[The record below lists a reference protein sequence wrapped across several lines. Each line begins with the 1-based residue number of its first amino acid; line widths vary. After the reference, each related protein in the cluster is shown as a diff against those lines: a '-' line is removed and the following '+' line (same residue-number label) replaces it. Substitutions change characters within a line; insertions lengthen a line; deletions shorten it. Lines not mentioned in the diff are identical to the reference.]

1 MSDAASQAF
10 WHDMLPKSGTAEEYL
25 AARRVFESSGFTYGR
40 VCARLGIDQLY
51 KFQAPPPGL
60 GVADRVTT
68 PLDAL
73 IRLFA
78 FGLYLERDAAE
89 ELLTA
94 EGAKALE
101 ALNLLAPD
109 PGRPGAVFGTA
120 ALVPLPGA
128 LTASDRVC
136 APDGTEFGRAPDGVY
151 PAFFANTLAFVD
163 RLPETRC
170 ESMLELG
177 TGTGFAAIRS
187 ARWAGHVWATDVAAR
202 SARFAAFN
210 AGLAGLGNVSV
221 LEGDMYAPVEGMT
234 FDRIAIHPPYMPS
247 PDNKFICRDGGED
260 GEQIFRRAVE
270 GLPRF
275 LRPNGRFY
283 AVLMASDRRGETLE
297 QRIRKWLG
305 PDEAGFDVVVVTDER
320 NAVRDALAN
329 VSKENQRDAPFWRSI
344 WERNQTESLLYG
356 SVLIHRHAGER
367 ARVDARA
374 QAGEGFNW
382 RHLDGLLDWEIR
394 VRQPGAD
401 EMLLE
406 CRPRIA
412 PGCELQVSYRLVD
425 GRLTPYEAQFQVIG
439 PVRTRFK
446 SPLWL
451 VEAIFGCDGK
461 SSWRDRYTDLVAK
474 GQIPPQA
481 PAAEFA
487 RMLIALVSGG
497 ALVLE

>member
-210 AGLAGLGNVSV
+210 VGLAGVGNVTV
-221 LEGDMYAPVEGMT
+221 LEGDMYAPVEGLT
-234 FDRIAIHPPYMPS
+234 FDRIAIHPPYIPS
-247 PDNKFICRDGGED
+247 RDTKYIYRDGGED

-412 PGCELQVSYRLVD
+412 PGCEL
-425 GRLTPYEAQFQVIG
+425 
-439 PVRTRFK
+439 
-446 SPLWL
+446 
-451 VEAIFGCDGK
+451 
-461 SSWRDRYTDLVAK
+461 
-474 GQIPPQA
+474 
-481 PAAEFA
+481 
-487 RMLIALVSGG
+487 
-497 ALVLE
+497 

>member
-1 MSDAASQAF
+1 MSDATPQAF
-10 WHDMLPKSGTAEEYL
+10 WHDMLPKLGTAEEYL
-25 AARRVFESSGFTYGR
+25 AARRLFESGGFTYGR
-40 VCARLGIDQLY
+40 VCARLGIEQLY
-51 KFQAPPPGL
+51 RFQTPPPGL
-60 GVADRVTT
+60 GTGDPVAT

-78 FGLYLERDAAE
+78 FGLYLERGAAE
-89 ELLTA
+89 KLLTA
-94 EGAKALE
+94 EGVGALE

-109 PGRPGAVFGTA
+109 PARPGAVFGTV

-136 APDGTEFGRAPDGVY
+136 FPDGASCGRQPDSVY

-163 RLPETRC
+163 RLPETPC
-170 ESMLELG
+170 GPMLELG

-187 ARWAGHVWATDVAAR
+187 ARWASHVWATDVAPR
-202 SARFAAFN
+202 CARFAAFN
-210 AGLAGLGNVSV
+210 VGLAGLDNVTV
-221 LEGDMYAPVEGMT
+221 LEGDMYAPVEGLT
-234 FDRIAIHPPYMPS
+234 FDRIAIHPPYVPS
-247 PDNKFICRDGGED
+247 RDTKYIYRDGGED

-305 PDEAGFDVVVVTDER
+305 PDEAGFDVVIVTDER
-320 NAVRDALAN
+320 NTVSDAIAKA
-329 VSKENQRDAPFWRSI
+329 SEENERDAPFWRLL

-356 SVLIHRHAGER
+356 SVLIHRHGGER
-367 ARVDARA
+367 AKANARA

-382 RHLDGLLDWEIR
+382 RHLDGLLDWEVR
-394 VRQPGAD
+394 VRQPGAE

-412 PGCELQVSYRLVD
+412 PGCELQVSYRLAG

-461 SSWRDRYTDLVAK
+461 ASWRDRYTALVAE
-474 GQIPPQA
+474 GRIPPQA

-497 ALVLE
+497 ALTVE

>member
-1 MSDAASQAF
+1 MMSEAATQGF
-10 WHDMLPKSGTAEEYL
+10 WHDMLPKLGTAEEYL
-25 AARRVFESSGFTYGR
+25 AVRRLFESCGFTYPG
-40 VCARLGIDQLY
+40 VCARLGIEQLY
-51 KFQAPPPGL
+51 QFEAPPPGL
-60 GVADRVTT
+60 GIGDRVTT

-78 FGLYLERDAAE
+78 FGLYLECDAAE
-89 ELLTA
+89 KLLTP
-94 EGAKALE
+94 EGVGALK

-109 PGRPGAVFGTA
+109 PDRPAAVFGTV
-120 ALVPLPGA
+120 ALVPVPGA

-136 APDGTEFGRAPDGVY
+136 SPDGAAAGRAPDGVY

-163 RLPETRC
+163 RLPETPC
-170 ESMLELG
+170 ETMLELG

-187 ARWAGHVWATDVAAR
+187 ARFAGHVWATDVAPR

-210 AGLAGLGNVSV
+210 VGLAGLQNVTV
-221 LEGDMYAPVEGMT
+221 LEGDMYAPVEGLT

-247 PDNKFICRDGGED
+247 RDTKYIYRDGGAD

-275 LRPNGRFY
+275 LGPHGRFY
-283 AVLMASDRRGETLE
+283 SVLMASDRRGETLE

-305 PDEAGFDVVVVTDER
+305 PEEASFDVVIVTDQHE
-320 NAVRDALAN
+320 ALPDALAKN
-329 VSKENQRDAPFWRSI
+329 ERDAPFLRSL
-344 WERNQTESLLYG
+344 WEQNQTESLFYG
-356 SVLIHRHAGER
+356 SVLIARHAGER
-367 ARVDARA
+367 ARINARA
-374 QAGEGFNW
+374 QSGEGFHW

-394 VRQPGAD
+394 VREPGA
-401 EMLLE
+401 EQMLLE
-406 CRPRIA
+406 CRPKIA
-412 PGCELQVSYRLVD
+412 PSCELQVLYRLAE
-425 GRLTPYEAQFQVIG
+425 GRLTPYEAQFHVTG
-439 PVRTRFK
+439 PLRTRFK

-461 SSWRDRYTDLVAK
+461 SSWGDRYAALVAEGK
-474 GQIPPQA
+474 IPPQA
-481 PAAEFA
+481 PAPEFA

>member
-1 MSDAASQAF
+1 MSETVAQAY
-10 WHDMLPKSGTAEEYL
+10 WHDLLPKLGTAEEYL
-25 AARRVFESSGFTYGR
+25 AARRLFESCGFTYER
-40 VCARLGIDQLY
+40 VCARLGVEHLY
-51 KFQAPPPGL
+51 KFRTEPPGL
-60 GVADRVTT
+60 GKDDPAAT

-78 FGLYLERDAAE
+78 FGLYLERDMAE
-89 ELLTA
+89 KVLTA
-94 EGAKALE
+94 EGLKVLE

-109 PGRPGAVFGTA
+109 PARPGAVFGTV
-120 ALVPLPGA
+120 ALVPVPGA

-136 APDGTEFGRAPDGVY
+136 APDGSQFGRAPDGVY
-151 PAFFANTLAFVD
+151 PAFFANTLTFVE

-170 ESMLELG
+170 ETMLELG

-187 ARWAGHVWATDVAAR
+187 APWVSHIWATDVAAR
-202 SARFAAFN
+202 SVRFSAFN

-270 GLPRF
+270 GLPSF

-283 AVLMASDRRGETLE
+283 SVLMASDRRGETLE

-305 PDEAGFDVVVVTDER
+305 PDEAGFDVVIVTDER
-320 NAVRDALAN
+320 NAVEDALAKA
-329 VSKENQRDAPFWRSI
+329 SAENQRDAPFWRSI

-356 SVLIHRHAGER
+356 SVLIHRHSGER
-367 ARVDARA
+367 AKANVRA
-374 QAGEGFNW
+374 QAGVGFNW

-394 VRQPGAD
+394 VRQPGA
-401 EMLLE
+401 EQMLLE

-412 PGCELQVSYRLVD
+412 AGCELQVSYRLVD
-425 GRLTPYEAQFQVIG
+425 GRLTPYEALFEVTG
-439 PVRTRFK
+439 ALRTRFK

-461 SSWRDRYTDLVAK
+461 ASWRDRYTALVAE
-474 GQIPPQA
+474 GRIPPQA

-487 RMLIALVSGG
+487 RMLVALVSGG
-497 ALVLE
+497 ALVVE

>member
-1 MSDAASQAF
+1 MSHAAPQAF
-10 WHDMLPKSGTAEEYL
+10 WHDMPPKLGTAEEYL
-25 AARRVFESSGFTYGR
+25 AARRLFESNGFIYEK
-40 VCARLGIDQLY
+40 VCARLGIEHLY

-60 GVADRVTT
+60 GIKDRVTT

-78 FGLYLERDAAE
+78 FGLYVERETAE
-89 ELLTA
+89 RLLTP
-94 EGAKALE
+94 EGVQALE

-109 PGRPGAVFGTA
+109 PARPGAVFGTA
-120 ALVPLPGA
+120 ALVPLPWA
-128 LTASDRVC
+128 LAASDRVC
-136 APDGTEFGRAPDGVY
+136 FPDGEACGRAPDGVY

-163 RLPETRC
+163 RLPETPC
-170 ESMLELG
+170 EAMLEIG
-177 TGTGFAAIRS
+177 TGTGYAAIRS
-187 ARWAGHVWATDVAAR
+187 ARWAGHVWATDVSPR

-210 AGLAGLGNVSV
+210 AGLAGLENVTV
-221 LEGDMYAPVEGMT
+221 LEGDMYAPVEGLT

-247 PDNKFICRDGGED
+247 PDGKYIYRDGGED

-275 LRPNGRFY
+275 LRPGGRFY
-283 AVLMASDRRGETLE
+283 AILMASDRRGETLE
-297 QRIRKWLG
+297 QRIRKWLR
-305 PDEAGFDVVVVTDER
+305 PDEAGFDVVIVTDER
-320 NAVRDALAN
+320 NAVQDAIAKA
-329 VSKENQRDAPFWRSI
+329 SDDDAPFWRAI

-356 SVLIHRHAGER
+356 SVLIQRHAGER
-367 ARVDARA
+367 SPVNVRA
-374 QAGEGFNW
+374 QAGVGFNW
-382 RHLDGLLDWEIR
+382 RHLDGLLDWEVR
-394 VRQPGAD
+394 ARQPGAE
-401 EMLLE
+401 EMLLA

-412 PGCELQVSYRLVD
+412 PACELQLSYRPIE
-425 GRLTPYEAQFQVIG
+425 GHFTPCEAQFQVVG
-439 PVRTRFK
+439 PVRSRFK